1 MGLFFQRQQPQEGR
15 YEALLAEYQNYRR
28 RTSLA
33 LEAAEGKSARQTAA
47 AFLPLYDDLSRALA
61 CSCNDPAFYQGVE
74 MILRP
79 VHSPLCSDAQ
89 IKCPSGRHWL

>member
-33 LEAAEGKSARQTAA
+33 LEAAE
-47 AFLPLYDDLSRALA
+47 
-61 CSCNDPAFYQGVE
+61 
-74 MILRP
+74 
-79 VHSPLCSDAQ
+79 
-89 IKCPSGRHWL
+89 

>member
-33 LEAAEGKSARQTAA
+33 LEAAEGKIR
-47 AFLPLYDDLSRALA
+47 
-61 CSCNDPAFYQGVE
+61 PADCRGVFA
-74 MILRP
+74 P
-79 VHSPLCSDAQ
+79 V
-89 IKCPSGRHWL
+89 